1 MASRRAAYPRQV
13 DRRPLLPLPVPAG
26 AGALQVRDALARALS
41 GAGPA
46 VVPHAADSAPA
57 DLPEPRADDLPDG
70 LALVVGT
77 SGSTGTPKRA
87 LLTASAL
94 RASARATHERLGGR
108 GQWLLAMPAHH
119 IAGLQVLVRSVV
131 AGTEPRAVDTSAG
144 FTVDAFAAATAS
156 LDSTVPRHYTAL
168 VPTQLVRLL
177 QDPRGRAALQR
188 YDAVLLGGA
197 AAPSALLAAAEA
209 HAVPVLTTYGMSES
223 AGGCVYDGQPLACSR
238 VRVEA
243 DGRILL
249 GGDTLASGYLG
260 RPDLTDAVFVR
271 DTDGR
276 RWFRT
281 DDQGSLRP
289 DGRLVVAGRVDDVI
303 NTGGVKVP
311 PHQVEEALLSHV
323 AGVSEAVVVGTPD
336 PEWGEA
342 VGAVVVL
349 TDGRQD
355 LTLGEV
361 RTALRGA
368 LPGPALPRRVVVVAS
383 IPVRG
388 PGKPDR
394 DEIRRILA
402 PGATYDR
409 RTPRD

>member
-1 MASRRAAYPRQV
+1 V
-13 DRRPLLPLPVPAG
+13 DRPPLQPLPVPPG
-26 AGALQVRDALARALS
+26 VGALTLRPALAAALA
-41 GAGPA
+41 GDGPA
-46 VVPHAADSAPA
+46 LVPYPAGSPAAEPPVVDPA
-57 DLPEPRADDLPDG
+57 DLPDG

-87 LLTASAL
+87 LLTAPAL
-94 RASARATHERLGGR
+94 RASARATHERLGGP

-119 IAGLQVLVRSVV
+119 VAGLQVLVRSVV

-156 LDSTVPRHYTAL
+156 LDAAIPRHYTAL

-209 HAVPVLTTYGMSES
+209 AAVRVLTTYGMSET

-238 VRVEA
+238 VRIEA

-260 RPDLTDAVFVR
+260 RADLTGAVFSR
-271 DTDGR
+271 DADGR

-281 DDQGSLRP
+281 DDQGSVRA
-289 DGRLVVAGRVDDVI
+289 DGRLVVTGRVDDVI
-303 NTGGVKVP
+303 NTGGVKVAP
-311 PHQVEEALLSHV
+311 RQVEEALLSHV
-323 AGVSEAVVVGTPD
+323 PGVSEAVVVGTSD

-349 TDGRQD
+349 AEGRED
-355 LTLGEV
+355 LAVGDV
-361 RTALRGA
+361 RTALRGV
-368 LPGPALPRRVVVVAS
+368 LPAPALPRRVVALAS

-394 DEIRRILA
+394 KEIRRILA
-402 PGATYDR
+402 QGATYDR

>member
-1 MASRRAAYPRQV
+1 MASRRATYPRQV
-13 DRRPLLPLPVPAG
+13 DRCPLLPLPVPAG
-26 AGALQVRDALARALS
+26 ARALQVRDALARALS

-46 VVPHAADSAPA
+46 VAPYAPDSAPP
-57 DLPEPRADDLPDG
+57 DLPELRADDLPDG

-77 SGSTGTPKRA
+77 SGSTGAPKRA

-94 RASARATHERLGGR
+94 RASARATHDRVGGP

-119 IAGLQVLVRSVV
+119 VAGLQVLVRSIV
-131 AGTEPRAVDTSAG
+131 AGTEPQAVDTSAG
-144 FTVDAFAAATAS
+144 FTMDVFAAATDS
-156 LDSTVPRHYTAL
+156 LDTAVPRHYTAL

-197 AAPSALLAAAEA
+197 AAPSALLASAGAAG
-209 HAVPVLTTYGMSES
+209 VRVLTTYGMSET
-223 AGGCVYDGQPLACSR
+223 AGGCVYDGEPLACSR

-260 RPDLTDAVFVR
+260 RPYLTDAVFAR
-271 DTDGR
+271 DADGR

-281 DDQGSLRP
+281 DDQGSVRP
-289 DGRLVVAGRVDDVI
+289 DGRLVVTGRVDDVI
-303 NTGGVKVP
+303 NTGGVKVAP
-311 PHQVEEALLSHV
+311 RQVEEALLGHV
-323 AGVSEAVVVGTPD
+323 PGVSEAVVVGTPD

-349 TDGRQD
+349 AGGRED
-355 LTLGEV
+355 LTVGDV
-361 RTALRGA
+361 RTALRGV
-368 LPGPALPRRVVVVAS
+368 LPGPALPRHVVAVAA

-394 DEIRRILA
+394 REIRRILA
-402 PGATYDR
+402 LGATYDR
-409 RTPRD
+409 ATPRD

>member
-1 MASRRAAYPRQV
+1 VGALTLRPALAAALAGHGPALVPYPAGS
-13 DRRPLLPLPVPAG
+13 PAAELPVVDPA
-26 AGALQVRDALARALS
+26 
-41 GAGPA
+41 
-46 VVPHAADSAPA
+46 
-57 DLPEPRADDLPDG
+57 DLPDG

-87 LLTASAL
+87 LLTAPAL
-94 RASARATHERLGGR
+94 RASARATHERLGGP

-119 IAGLQVLVRSVV
+119 VAGLQVLVRSVV

-156 LDSTVPRHYTAL
+156 LDAAIPRHYTAL

-209 HAVPVLTTYGMSES
+209 AAVRVLTTYGMSET
-223 AGGCVYDGQPLACSR
+223 AGGCVYDGEPLACSR
-238 VRVEA
+238 VRIEA

-260 RPDLTDAVFVR
+260 RADLTGAVFSR
-271 DTDGR
+271 DADGR

-281 DDQGSLRP
+281 DDQGSVRA
-289 DGRLVVAGRVDDVI
+289 DGRLVVTGRVDDVI
-303 NTGGVKVP
+303 NTGGVKVAP
-311 PHQVEEALLSHV
+311 RQVEEALLSHV
-323 AGVSEAVVVGTPD
+323 PGVSEAVVVGTSD

-349 TDGRQD
+349 AEGRED
-355 LTLGEV
+355 LAVGDV
-361 RTALRGA
+361 RTALRGV
-368 LPGPALPRRVVVVAS
+368 LPAPALPRRVVALAS

-394 DEIRRILA
+394 KEIRRILA
-402 PGATYDR
+402 QGATYDR

>member
-1 MASRRAAYPRQV
+1 V
-13 DRRPLLPLPVPAG
+13 
-26 AGALQVRDALARALS
+26 
-41 GAGPA
+41 
-46 VVPHAADSAPA
+46 
-57 DLPEPRADDLPDG
+57 RADDLPDG

-77 SGSTGTPKRA
+77 SGSTGAPKRA

-94 RASARATHERLGGR
+94 RASARATHDRVGGP

-119 IAGLQVLVRSVV
+119 VAGLQVLVRSVV

-156 LDSTVPRHYTAL
+156 LDAAVPRHYTAL

-197 AAPSALLAAAEA
+197 AAPSALLASAGAAGA
-209 HAVPVLTTYGMSES
+209 RVLTTYGMSET
-223 AGGCVYDGQPLACSR
+223 AGGCVYDGEPLACSR

-260 RPDLTDAVFVR
+260 RPDLTDAVFAR
-271 DTDGR
+271 DADGR

-281 DDQGSLRP
+281 DDQGSVRQ
-289 DGRLVVAGRVDDVI
+289 DGRLVVTGRVDDVI
-303 NTGGVKVP
+303 NTGGVKVA
-311 PHQVEEALLSHV
+311 PHPVEEALLSHV
-323 AGVSEAVVVGTPD
+323 PGVSEAVVVGTPD

-349 TDGRQD
+349 ADGREE
-355 LTLGEV
+355 LTVGDV
-361 RTALRGA
+361 RTALRGV
-368 LPGPALPRRVVVVAS
+368 LPGPALPRQVVAVAS

-394 DEIRRILA
+394 TEIRRLLA
-402 PGATYDR
+402 RGATYDR
-409 RTPRD
+409 PTPRD

>member
-1 MASRRAAYPRQV
+1 MASRHETYPQQV
-13 DRRPLLPLPVPAG
+13 DRCPLLPLPVPAG
-26 AGALQVRDALARALS
+26 AGALQVRDALERALS

-46 VVPHAADSAPA
+46 VAPHPADGAPA
-57 DLPEPRADDLPDG
+57 DLPELRAGDLPDG

-94 RASARATHERLGGR
+94 RASARATHDRVGGP

-119 IAGLQVLVRSVV
+119 IAGLQVLLRSVV

-156 LDSTVPRHYTAL
+156 LDATVARHYTAL

-209 HAVPVLTTYGMSES
+209 AAVRVLTTYGMSET
-223 AGGCVYDGQPLACSR
+223 AGGCVYDGEPLACSR
-238 VRVEA
+238 VRIEA

-249 GGDTLASGYLG
+249 GGDTLAAGYLG
-260 RPDLTDAVFVR
+260 RADLTDAVFSR
-271 DTDGR
+271 DADGR

-281 DDQGSLRP
+281 DDQGSMSA
-289 DGRLVVAGRVDDVI
+289 DGRLVVTGRVDDVI
-303 NTGGVKVP
+303 NTGGVKVAP
-311 PHQVEEALLSHV
+311 RQVEEALLSHV
-323 AGVSEAVVVGTPD
+323 PGVSEAVVVGTPD

-349 TDGRQD
+349 ADGRED
-355 LTLGEV
+355 LAVGDV
-361 RTALRGA
+361 RTALRDV
-368 LPGPALPRRVVVVAS
+368 LPGPALPRQIVPVAA

-394 DEIRRILA
+394 QEIRRILGG
-402 PGATYDR
+402 GATYDR
-409 RTPRD
+409 PTPRD

>member
-1 MASRRAAYPRQV
+1 V
-13 DRRPLLPLPVPAG
+13 DRPPLQPLPVPPG
-26 AGALQVRDALARALS
+26 VGALTLRPALAAALA
-41 GAGPA
+41 GDGPA
-46 VVPHAADSAPA
+46 LVPYPAGSPAAELPVVDPA
-57 DLPEPRADDLPDG
+57 DLPDG

-87 LLTASAL
+87 LLTAPAL
-94 RASARATHERLGGR
+94 RASARATHERLGGP

-119 IAGLQVLVRSVV
+119 VAGLQVLVRSVV

-156 LDSTVPRHYTAL
+156 LDAAIPRHYTAL

-209 HAVPVLTTYGMSES
+209 AAVRVLTTYGMSET
-223 AGGCVYDGQPLACSR
+223 AGGCVYDGEPLACSR
-238 VRVEA
+238 VRIEA

-260 RPDLTDAVFVR
+260 RADLTGAVFSR
-271 DTDGR
+271 DADGR

-281 DDQGSLRP
+281 DDQGSVRA
-289 DGRLVVAGRVDDVI
+289 DGRLVVTGRVDDVI
-303 NTGGVKVP
+303 NTGGVKVAP
-311 PHQVEEALLSHV
+311 RQVEEALLSHV
-323 AGVSEAVVVGTPD
+323 PGVSEAVVVGTSD

-349 TDGRQD
+349 AEGRED
-355 LTLGEV
+355 LAVGDV
-361 RTALRGA
+361 RTALRGV
-368 LPGPALPRRVVVVAS
+368 LPAPALPRRVVALAS

-394 DEIRRILA
+394 KEIRRILA
-402 PGATYDR
+402 QGATYDR

>member
-1 MASRRAAYPRQV
+1 M
-13 DRRPLLPLPVPAG
+13 DRPPLQPLPVPPG
-26 AGALQVRDALARALS
+26 AGALTLRPALAAALA
-41 GAGPA
+41 GDGPA
-46 VVPHAADSAPA
+46 LVPYPTGSPAAELPVVDPA
-57 DLPEPRADDLPDG
+57 GLPDR

-87 LLTASAL
+87 LLTAPAL
-94 RASARATHERLGGR
+94 RASAQATHDRLGGP

-119 IAGLQVLVRSVV
+119 VAGLQVLVRSVV
-131 AGTEPRAVDTSAG
+131 AGTELRAVDTSAG

-156 LDSTVPRHYTAL
+156 LDAAVPRHYTAL

-209 HAVPVLTTYGMSES
+209 AAVRVLTTYGMSET
-223 AGGCVYDGQPLACSR
+223 AGGCVYDGEPLACSR
-238 VRVEA
+238 VRIEA

-260 RPDLTDAVFVR
+260 RADLTDAVFSR
-271 DTDGR
+271 DADGR

-281 DDQGSLRP
+281 DDQGSVRA
-289 DGRLVVAGRVDDVI
+289 DGRLVVTGRVDDVI
-303 NTGGVKVP
+303 NTGGVKVAP
-311 PHQVEEALLSHV
+311 RQVEEALLSHV
-323 AGVSEAVVVGTPD
+323 PGVSEAVVVGTPD

-349 TDGRQD
+349 AEGRENLAVGD
-355 LTLGEV
+355 V
-361 RTALRGA
+361 RAALRGV
-368 LPGPALPRRVVVVAS
+368 LPGPALPRRVVALAS

-394 DEIRRILA
+394 KEIRRILA
-402 PGATYDR
+402 QGATYDR
-409 RTPRD
+409 HTPRD